1 MSTPADAE
9 DLEPGADPAADGDRF
24 EVATASATD
33 ADAPATRAVAAL
45 ATVVAGLPGGVRRA
59 EQDHMAAAIAGA
71 VADGDTIV
79 VEAPTGVGKSL
90 GYLVPTVVAGR
101 REDEDAP
108 VDGGP
113 AGGPGD
119 GDTGRPDGPVL
130 VATATKALQQQLVD
144 VDLPR
149 LAAVDSQ
156 LTWTTAKGRANYLCL
171 ARLDAIDRGEEQAL
185 FTERVD
191 PTAWERLRAW
201 ADETDDG
208 DRAHAPDGV
217 TDAMWAQVSVSS
229 NECPGARRC
238 PFGEVCHAEQA
249 KARAANADV
258 VVTNQHLLLL
268 NATFD
273 GALLPEPAV
282 TVVDEAHR
290 LVETAGSVF
299 GCAVGP
305 GRLRWLARRGRST
318 AGEEPAD
325 RVADAAETLGAALEE
340 APAGERIDPG
350 EGALAAALATAES
363 AVSELRRT
371 LRGLADPEPDEPD
384 AGDTP
389 TDPASSDEER
399 TQGAILDGAAR
410 TLLAEIRELREHD
423 QDAAVAWIETTESGG
438 LLLRLAPIEVAGL
451 LAGALA
457 DAPPLVLTSA
467 TLSVGGDLSPTVA
480 AWGLPVDRVRTEQ
493 IASPFDHTRQGRL
506 FVPKH
511 LPDPRRPEWETQA
524 RDLTWRLLT
533 AAGGRSLVLFTSW
546 RRLHDTAD
554 WLAEAGAP
562 WPLLRQGEAAAN
574 QLIARFRD
582 EETSV
587 LLATMSF
594 WEGVDAPG
602 DACLQVV
609 IDKLP
614 FPRRDDP
621 LLAARRERAEATGR
635 SAFHD
640 VDLPLAAVRL
650 AQGAGR
656 LIRSSDDVGVVTVLD
671 PRLATAGYRSVLLAS
686 MPPLKRT
693 IDVADV
699 EGFLAAHLEQR
710 GDPRDERRWDRS
722 RNTGEGHG

>member
-1 MSTPADAE
+1 MSASADAE
-9 DLEPGADPAADGDRF
+9 DVAPGSEPPGAAETDADVAQPAR
-24 EVATASATD
+24 D
-33 ADAPATRAVAAL
+33 ADAPEARAVAAL
-45 ATVVAGLPGGVRRA
+45 AAVVAGLPGGVRRA
-59 EQDHMAAAIAGA
+59 EQDRMAAAVAAA
-71 VADGDTIV
+71 VADGDTAV

-90 GYLVPTVVAGR
+90 GYLVPTVLAAR
-101 REDEDAP
+101 RD
-108 VDGGP
+108 
-113 AGGPGD
+113 GD
-119 GDTGRPDGPVL
+119 GEHDDGESDGEGDGPVL

-149 LAAVDSQ
+149 LGVLDRQ

-185 FTERVD
+185 FSERVD
-191 PTAWERLRAW
+191 PNAWERLRAW

-208 DRAHAPDGV
+208 DRAHAPEGV

-238 PFGEVCHAEQA
+238 PFGEVCHAERA
-249 KARAANADV
+249 KARAATADV

-268 NATFD
+268 NAAFD

-305 GRLRWLARRGRST
+305 GRLRWLARRGRSI

-325 RVADAAETLGAALEE
+325 QVADAAETLGAALAD
-340 APAGERIDPG
+340 APTGQRVNPD
-350 EGALAAALATAES
+350 EGALAAALEAAET
-363 AVSELRRT
+363 AVSEMRRT
-371 LRGLADPEPDEPD
+371 LRGMADAEPDEPD
-384 AGDTP
+384 AGAG
-389 TDPASSDEER
+389 PAGWDEER
-399 TQGAILDGAAR
+399 TQGAIIDGAAR
-410 TLLAEIRELREHD
+410 TLATEIRQLREHD
-423 QDAAVAWIETTESGG
+423 HDDAVAWVEPTEGG
-438 LLLRLAPIEVAGL
+438 GFVLRLAPIEVAGL

-480 AWGLPVDRVRTEQ
+480 SWGLPVGHVRTEQ
-493 IASPFDHTRQGRL
+493 IPSPFDHTRQGRL

-511 LPDPRRPEWETQA
+511 LPDPRRPDWETEA
-524 RDLTWRLLT
+524 RALTWRLL
-533 AAGGRSLVLFTSW
+533 AGAGGRALVLFTSW

-554 WLAEAGAP
+554 WLAEHDAP
-562 WPLLRQGEAAAN
+562 WPVLRQGEAAAN

-602 DACLQVV
+602 DACLQVI

-621 LLAARRERAEATGR
+621 LLAARRERAEASGR
-635 SAFHD
+635 SAFHA

-656 LIRSSDDVGVVTVLD
+656 LIRSSDDAGVVTVLD
-671 PRLATAGYRSVLLAS
+671 PRLATAGYRSVLLES

-693 IDVADV
+693 IDVEEV
-699 EGFLAAHLEQR
+699 EAFFASHLSAARPAQDQPL
-710 GDPRDERRWDRS
+710 
-722 RNTGEGHG
+722 T